1 MDLPSELSE
10 RLLVHEQ
17 GCLAQRTSLGVGGPA
32 PFIIEP
38 RNRKDLMFTVGAL
51 HEAGLSFRM
60 LGHGTNLLVS
70 DEGIDEV
77 VLHTRSMHSIY
88 HHGELDHALRCEAG
102 APLSRLVSMAHD
114 QGLSGLE
121 MMIGIPG
128 TVGGAVAGNS
138 GGSYGAMGDVLVEVT
153 VVESDGTARPTAC
166 VPDDFGYRASP
177 FAGQVVLDAVIQLE
191 RKPKGVIM
199 ERMTEILREK
209 ARSQPLSSSS
219 SGCIFKNPEGQS
231 AGQLI
236 DEAGCKGFSEGAARV
251 SLRHAN
257 FLVNEGGASAAEV
270 ATLVER
276 VRGQVL
282 AAAGVRLELEVEPWG
297 RITSLS

>member
-1 MDLPSELSE
+1 MALPNELSE

-17 GCLAQRTSLGVGGPA
+17 GQLASRTSLGVGGPA

-38 RNRKDLMFTVGAL
+38 RNRKELMFTVRVL
-51 HEAGLSFRM
+51 HEAGLAFRM

-70 DEGIDEV
+70 DEGVDEV
-77 VLHTRSMHSIY
+77 VLHTRSMRSIY
-88 HHGELDHALRCEAG
+88 HHGERDHALRCEAG

-121 MMIGIPG
+121 MLIGIPG

-138 GGSYGAMGDVLVEVT
+138 GGIHGSMGDVLVEVT
-153 VVESDGTARPTAC
+153 VVGDDGTARPTDCAA
-166 VPDDFGYRASP
+166 DEFAYRVSP
-177 FAGQVVLDAVIQLE
+177 FAGQVVLDAVLQLE
-191 RKPKGVIM
+191 PKPKGVIM
-199 ERMTEILREK
+199 ERMTGILREK

-219 SGCIFKNPEGQS
+219 SGCIFKNPEGHS

-236 DEAGCKGFSEGAARV
+236 DEAGCKGLHEGAARV
-251 SLRHAN
+251 SPRHAN
-257 FLVNEGGASAAEV
+257 FFVNEGHASAVEMAS
-270 ATLVER
+270 LVDR
-276 VRGQVL
+276 VRRQVL

-297 RITSLS
+297 RFTSLS

>member
-1 MDLPSELSE
+1 MDLPNALSE

-17 GCLAQRTSLGVGGPA
+17 GCLAERTSLGVGGPA

-38 RNRKDLMFTVGAL
+38 RNRKDLMFTVSAL
-51 HEAGLSFRM
+51 NEAGLTFRM

-88 HHGELDHALRCEAG
+88 HHGELDNALRCEAG

-121 MMIGIPG
+121 MLIGIPG

-138 GGSYGAMGDVLVEVT
+138 GGTHGAMGDVLAEVT
-153 VVESDGTARPTAC
+153 LVEADGTARPTPC
-166 VPDDFGYRASP
+166 VPGDFGYRRSP
-177 FAGQVVLDAVIQLE
+177 FAGQVVLDAVVQLE

-209 ARSQPLSSSS
+209 ARAQPLSASS

-236 DEAGCKGFSEGAARV
+236 DQAGCKGLKRGNARV
-251 SLRHAN
+251 SVRHAN
-257 FLVNEGGASAAEV
+257 FLVNEGDASAAELAV
-270 ATLVER
+270 LVDL
-276 VRGQVL
+276 VRRQVFD
-282 AAAGVRLELEVEPWG
+282 AVGVRLELEVEPWG
-297 RITSLS
+297 PFSSLS

>member
-17 GCLAQRTSLGVGGPA
+17 GRLAQRTSLGVGGPA

-38 RNRKDLMFTVGAL
+38 RNRKDLMFTVSAL
-51 HEAGLSFRM
+51 AEAGLSFRM

-70 DEGIDEV
+70 DEGIDEM
-77 VLHTRSMHSIY
+77 VLHTRSMQSIY

-102 APLSRLVSMAHD
+102 APLSRLVSMAHE

-121 MMIGIPG
+121 RLIGIPG

-138 GGSYGAMGDVLVEVT
+138 GGAHGAIGDLLCEVT
-153 VVESDGTARPTAC
+153 VVERDGTARPTAC
-166 VPDDFGYRASP
+166 VPGDFGYRQSP

-191 RKPKGVIM
+191 RVPKAEIM
-199 ERMTEILREK
+199 SRMTEIMREK
-209 ARSQPLSSSS
+209 ARSQPLSAWSC
-219 SGCIFKNPEGQS
+219 GCIFKNPEGQS

-236 DEAGCKGFSEGAARV
+236 DQAGCKGLSEGSARV
-251 SLRHAN
+251 SSRHAN
-257 FLVNEGGASAAEV
+257 FLVNEGDASAVEV
-270 ATLVER
+270 ATLVDR
-276 VRGQVL
+276 VRRQVWD
-282 AAAGVRLELEVEPWG
+282 AAGVRLELEVEPWG
-297 RITSLS
+297 RFPALS